1 MPDLAIFLPACFALN
16 LAFGP
21 SNLVAMTHAATVG
34 PGFAI
39 RAGFGRLLVFA
50 PMIALSAAGLGL
62 LLAASAAAF
71 TVLKLAGAAY
81 LIWLGIRILRSR
93 GPATGLVTAA
103 PPSFRTAFLR
113 EMATAASN
121 PKAMLIF
128 AAFFPQFAVPDAYWQ
143 SYAVMGGIFLA
154 FEWVVIGLYAGLAA
168 VMARSATPRLGL
180 VQRTSGATMVIFGA
194 LMLLARRPGVA

>member
-21 SNLVAMTHAATVG
+21 SNLMAMTHAATVG

-62 LLAASAAAF
+62 QLAASATAF
-71 TVLKLAGAAY
+71 TLLKLAGAAY
-81 LIWLGIRILRSR
+81 LVWLGVKLLRS
-93 GPATGLVTAA
+93 GGSVAGLARA
-103 PPSFRTAFLR
+103 DPPGFRTAFRR

-154 FEWVVIGLYAGLAA
+154 LEWVVIGLYAALAA
-168 VMARSATPRLGL
+168 AMARSATPRLTA
-180 VQRTSGATMVIFGA
+180 VQRVSGASMVGFGV
-194 LMLLARRPGVA
+194 LMLLARRPGAV

>member
-62 LLAASAAAF
+62 LLAASATAF

-81 LIWLGIRILRSR
+81 LIWLGVKLLRSR
-93 GPATGLVTAA
+93 GSAAGLVAAA
-103 PPSFRTAFLR
+103 PPGFRTAFLR

-143 SYAVMGGIFLA
+143 SYAIMGGIFLA

-168 VMARSATPRLGL
+168 IMARSATPRLGL
-180 VQRTSGATMVIFGA
+180 VQRASGATMVIFGA